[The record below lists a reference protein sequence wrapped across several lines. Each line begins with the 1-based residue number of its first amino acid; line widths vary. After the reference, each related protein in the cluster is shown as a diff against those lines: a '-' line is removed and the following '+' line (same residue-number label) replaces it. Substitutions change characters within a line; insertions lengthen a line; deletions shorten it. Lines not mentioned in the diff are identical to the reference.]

1 MMRRLFW
8 SAALAICLVGC
19 SDTATSDSQ
28 DAGRA
33 EEPAPTV
40 FDPMTSTM
48 DRAAAVEGI
57 NMDRKAEM
65 DKAIDGTD

>member
-1 MMRRLFW
+1 MRRLLW
-8 SAALAICLVGC
+8 IASLVVCLAGC

-33 EEPAPTV
+33 AEPPATV

-48 DRAAAVEGI
+48 DRAAAVDGI
-57 NMDRKAEM
+57 NMDRKDEM

>member
-1 MMRRLFW
+1 MASLVVC
-8 SAALAICLVGC
+8 LAGC

-33 EEPAPTV
+33 AEPPATV

-57 NMDRKAEM
+57 NMDRKDEM